1 MHYLTRLMFYLERD
15 VVNTRQSVSQCSKTV
30 AGNTG
35 VSLLEIG
42 LHVSLN
48 VSDSVVLLRKCICP
62 QKKFAL
68 KI

>member
-1 MHYLTRLMFYLERD
+1 
-15 VVNTRQSVSQCSKTV
+15 
-30 AGNTG
+30 
-35 VSLLEIG
+35 
-42 LHVSLN
+42 VSLN